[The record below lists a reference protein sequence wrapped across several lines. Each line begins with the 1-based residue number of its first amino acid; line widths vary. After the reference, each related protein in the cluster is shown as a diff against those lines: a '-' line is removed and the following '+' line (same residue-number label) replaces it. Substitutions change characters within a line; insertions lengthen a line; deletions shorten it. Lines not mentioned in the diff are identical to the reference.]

1 MCKYP
6 KYKVLIFDLGNT
18 ILPIAPELTVQAFR
32 NLGFAEDILTP
43 NESTGKVLS
52 KYQKGEIATVDFL
65 AFLKSQLPQKV
76 AEEQIIEAW
85 NAMLLDFPKAHL
97 ELLEDLQKTHQLIL
111 LSNTNALHTMC
122 FEAKALK
129 FGKPLSSYFDA
140 VYYSQEIGMSKP
152 DAAIYEYVHHKH
164 SLHDKKVLFLDDL
177 RENLVVPE
185 RLGWEVVKV
194 SRKKTILDLR

>member
-6 KYKVLIFDLGNT
+6 KYEVLIFDLGNT
-18 ILPIAPELTVQAFR
+18 ILPIVPELTVRAFR
-32 NLGFAEDILTP
+32 NLGFEENVLRP
-43 NESTGKVLS
+43 NESIQKILS
-52 KYQKGEIATVDFL
+52 GYQKGEIETADFL
-65 AFLKSQLPQKV
+65 AFLKSQLPQQI
-76 AEEQIIEAW
+76 AEKQIIEAW

-97 ELLEDLQKTHQLIL
+97 ELLEDLHKTHQLIL
-111 LSNTNALHTMC
+111 LSNTNALHTAS

-152 DAAIYEYVHHKH
+152 DAAIYEYVHQKH

-177 RENLVVPE
+177 SENLVVPKH
-185 RLGWEVVKV
+185 LGWEVVQIL
-194 SRKKTILDLR
+194 REKTILDL

>member
-85 NAMLLDFPKAHL
+85 NAMLLDFPEAHL
-97 ELLEDLQKTHQLIL
+97 ELLEDLQKTQQLIL
-111 LSNTNALHTMC
+111 LSNTNVLHTMC
-122 FEAKALK
+122 FEAKSLK

-140 VYYSQEIGMSKP
+140 VYYSQEV
-152 DAAIYEYVHHKH
+152 A
-164 SLHDKKVLFLDDL
+164 
-177 RENLVVPE
+177 
-185 RLGWEVVKV
+185 
-194 SRKKTILDLR
+194 